1 MAVARE
7 LLRIQF
13 LEFQSRRFPSGKLV
27 QFVIETISSKDR
39 VFFHNWASVILPC
52 ESEYYLLLHSH
63 NPHFLK

>member
-27 QFVIETISSKDR
+27 QFVIEVISSKDR
-39 VFFHNWASVILPC
+39 VFFHSWASVILPC